1 MTLDEMIS
9 ELDLYGFEDLE
20 DDQKT
25 LLLDEA
31 YFDIVTRE
39 PWPFLEN
46 IIQFNKA
53 DGLARVNVVTDEL
66 TGDEITLEN
75 TLGAVLSFTDI
86 SNQWIVT
93 PERTDVIEQNYKL
106 DALDDMTVALNSI
119 YQSLVLS
126 RNGNGIGGTLI
137 NTPNIINLVLT
148 AANTAYTH
156 IFPST
161 ARQISFTARAAA
173 GETQNTIYYAYT
185 QNQVQTLSG
194 THILTLKPG
203 ETKTIT
209 SLFLQE
215 PLTIYFASPVA
226 GTIVAIEWW
235 IVAS

>member
-46 IIQFNKA
+46 IIQFNKT

-66 TGDEITLEN
+66 TGDEITLED

-106 DALDDMTVALNSI
+106 DALDDLTSHYYFVGYKLFLWPPPAGATTYRMWYTKRP
-119 YQSLVLS
+119 QSLQVENLLPAS
-126 RNGNGIGGTLI
+126 HHSVIVYGALIKAYLVNDEPQAAVFQNLFEQKYQAMRNDVWMRQYDRTERIHVITD
-137 NTPNIINLVLT
+137 
-148 AANTAYTH
+148 
-156 IFPST
+156 ST
-161 ARQISFTARAAA
+161 DW
-173 GETQNTIYYAYT
+173 NY
-185 QNQVQTLSG
+185 
-194 THILTLKPG
+194 
-203 ETKTIT
+203 
-209 SLFLQE
+209 
-215 PLTIYFASPVA
+215 
-226 GTIVAIEWW
+226 
-235 IVAS
+235 